1 MKIIICSFA
10 LLLVLFACKDKTST
24 DTCPVA
30 VVGKQLFSPEEVLLS
45 DIASDMKI
53 IPLETNDS
61 CLIGRGL
68 EFQIRDEGILFRDVR
83 LLLFDAK
90 GQFVRTLFNIGPGPD
105 EVDGFLDYSIR
116 DSLIYI
122 TTLSYQCRVYNFRGE
137 LKDQYKIP
145 IFTNGLAALGN
156 GKFISAMYGWGNG
169 DISGRVVFFDKERVI
184 KTLRK
189 PYSIDGV
196 IPDSYPMGKEAK
208 FISFEGDTY
217 MKETLCDTIY
227 KIDVDNDTIRPV
239 LAYDFGK
246 WKSNPSNRYNVPV
259 QELFMKIPYTIFLGL
274 SKQSIY
280 LTTMAADMDK
290 RESIDAVCI
299 YDRINNTART
309 VRFVYSKE
317 DVAKIKSVLNN
328 GFDAERYKYFVPTS
342 LSADGEYLCALIQQT
357 NDNNPAII
365 AVRLKKVDY
374 E

>member
-1 MKIIICSFA
+1 MRIIISAFA
-10 LLLVLFACKDKTST
+10 LLATLFACEDKISS
-24 DTCPVA
+24 DRCPVA
-30 VVGKQLFSPEEVLLS
+30 IVGNQLFSPEEVWLS
-45 DIASDMKI
+45 DVASDMKI

-68 EFQIRDEGILFRDVR
+68 EFQIRNEGILFRDVR

-90 GQFVRTLFNIGPGPD
+90 GQFVKTLFNIGPGPD

-145 IFTNGLAALGN
+145 VFTNGFATLGD
-156 GKFISAMYGWGNG
+156 GKFISAMYGWGEG
-169 DISGRVVFFDKERVI
+169 EISGRVEFFDKERVI
-184 KTLRK
+184 KILNK
-189 PYSIDGV
+189 PYSTEGS

-208 FISFEGDTY
+208 FTSFEGETY

-227 KIDVDNDTIRPV
+227 KIDVDNDTIQPV

-246 WKSNPSNRYNVPV
+246 WKSDPTKRYNVPV

-280 LTTMAADMDK
+280 LTTMSADITK
-290 RESIDAVCI
+290 QESIEALCI
-299 YDRINNTART
+299 YDRMNNTART
-309 VRFVYSKE
+309 VRFAYSKE
-317 DVAKIKSVLNN
+317 DVAKIKSVLKG
-328 GFDAERYKYFVPTS
+328 GFDVEKYKYFVPTS
-342 LSADGEYLCALIQQT
+342 LSADGEYICALIQQT

-365 AVRLKKVDY
+365 AVRLKH
-374 E
+374 